1 MTGVSFDRK
10 SSKYRAYINF
20 GGKRYFLGFFS
31 SFGEAQ
37 AVRERAESAKQ
48 SGIVETLRFL
58 FPTLELPDPDY
69 FIPLGAIAFLDR
81 QYSPINLAVDAI
93 RTKGTFPTFPESEY
107 SKALSEYL
115 SSVSGRSESVWNILG
130 YDSFFYLWTMKNMSF
145 RAIASRNNCSVTTV
159 IKYIFHSVNTL
170 FHLNDDNF

>member
-37 AVRERAESAKQ
+37 AVRKQAESAKQ

-58 FPTLELPDPDY
+58 FPSLEIPDPDY
-69 FIPLGAIAFLDR
+69 FIPLGATAFLSHC
-81 QYSPINLAVDAI
+81 SPINLAVDEI
-93 RTKGTFPTFPESEY
+93 RKTGTFPTFPEESY
-107 SKALSEYL
+107 STSLSEYL
-115 SSVSGRSESVWNILG
+115 SSVSGRYESVWNKLG
-130 YDSFFYLWTMKNMSF
+130 YDSFFYLWTMKNMSL
-145 RAIASRNNCSVTTV
+145 RAIATRYDCSVATV
-159 IKYIFHSVNTL
+159 IKYIFHTVHTL
-170 FHLNDDNF
+170 SHLNDDNF

>member
-37 AVRERAESAKQ
+37 AVRQRAESAKQ
-48 SGIVETLRFL
+48 SGIVETLHFL

-69 FIPLGAIAFLDR
+69 FIPLGVTAFDR
-81 QYSPINLAVDAI
+81 QCSPITLAVDEI
-93 RTKGTFPTFPESEY
+93 RKTGTFPTFPEY
-107 SKALSEYL
+107 STILSEYF
-115 SSVSGRSESVWNILG
+115 SSNSGRSESVWNKLG

-145 RAIASRNNCSVTTV
+145 RAIAKRKNCSVKTV
-159 IKYIFHSVNTL
+159 IKYIFHSVNTVS
-170 FHLNDDNF
+170 HLNDDNF

>member
-37 AVRERAESAKQ
+37 AVREQAESAKQ

-58 FPTLELPDPDY
+58 FPTVQLPDPDY
-69 FIPLGAIAFLDR
+69 FIPLGAITFGSY
-81 QYSPINLAVDAI
+81 YSPLNVAI
-93 RTKGTFPTFPESEY
+93 DEIRKTGTFPTFPES
-107 SKALSEYL
+107 SCSRVLSEF
-115 SSVSGRSESVWNILG
+115 VSGRSESVWNILG
-130 YDSFFYLWTMKNMSF
+130 YDSFFYLWTMKNMSL
-145 RAIASRNNCSVTTV
+145 RSIANSHNCSVATV
-159 IKYIFHSVNTL
+159 NKQIFHTIDTFL
-170 FHLNDDNF
+170 HLNDDNF